1 MITTRERTLVACV
14 MAIGNYG
21 LHIDEHLLQDM
32 VGAYREGQTTDDLIN
47 IIASPYMAD
56 IQPETAFA
64 EEASGW
70 FINLHGKTWDD
81 MFSIWLHHTTHFNLI
96 KNTDPSRQT

>member
-14 MAIGNYG
+14 MAVSNMGM
-21 LHIDEHLLQDM
+21 LIDEQNLTTM
-32 VGAYREGQTTDDLIN
+32 VNCYREGNTTDDLIN
-47 IIASPYMAD
+47 IIADPYMAD
-56 IQPETAFA
+56 IQPETAFT

-70 FINLHGKTWDD
+70 FINLHGKTWDE
-81 MFSIWLHHTTHFNLI
+81 MFSIWSHHTTHFNLI